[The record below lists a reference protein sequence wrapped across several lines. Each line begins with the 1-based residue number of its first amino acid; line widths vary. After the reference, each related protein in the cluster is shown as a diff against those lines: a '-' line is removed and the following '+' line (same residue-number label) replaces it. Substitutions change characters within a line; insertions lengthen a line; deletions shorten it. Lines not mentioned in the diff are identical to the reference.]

1 MFKMPTALEEYII
14 AIRGVVEGMALDI
27 DAARPAAIIGGIGLN
42 PAPAARDPA
51 MGHIMTAEAVLDAAY
66 DIIKPIIALI
76 AKWHGMKNLLNFH

>member
-1 MFKMPTALEEYII
+1 MPTALEEYII
-14 AIRGVVEGMALDI
+14 AIGGVVEGMALDI

-51 MGHIMTAEAVLDAAY
+51 MGHIITAEAVLDTAY

-76 AKWHGMKNLLNFH
+76 AKILDSVKLASALDDI